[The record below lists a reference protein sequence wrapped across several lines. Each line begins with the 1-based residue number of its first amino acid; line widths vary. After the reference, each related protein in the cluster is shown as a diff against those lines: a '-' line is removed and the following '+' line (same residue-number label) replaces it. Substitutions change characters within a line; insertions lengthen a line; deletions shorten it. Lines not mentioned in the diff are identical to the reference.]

1 MDCTPFR
8 LNSVTVGSH
17 ACTLYIIAILNSHIF
32 FEYVTSSAF
41 NIELFPAL

>member
-8 LNSVTVGSH
+8 LNSVTVGSR
-17 ACTLYIIAILNSHIF
+17 ACTLYIIVILNSHIF
-32 FEYVTSSAF
+32 FEYSSAF